1 MIARIVPSLAAL
13 AIVAALSACKPA
25 TDTAA
30 PAASNAPAT
39 SAPATG
45 DSAANAGAPDKAAS
59 AEPPAPPV
67 SHEATGPAP
76 VEGKDYEV
84 VANGQPFDPAD
95 GKIEVAEVFNYVC
108 PACAAFEP
116 QFGPWAKSLPSD
128 VRVVHVP
135 ALFGRMWDDYARAY
149 YAAEALGVADRTH
162 QPLYDEIHVKQAL
175 KGERG
180 NDGMDAIAAFYGR
193 EGVDV
198 AQFKSAAS
206 SFAVE
211 SKLAKAR
218 QYIQAEGVS
227 GTPTIIIDGKY
238 RVTGDPNTTTRAD
251 QLKIA
256 DRLIAKERAAR
267 GGH

>member
-1 MIARIVPSLAAL
+1 MRIIHTLAAL
-13 AIVAALSACKPA
+13 AFVATLSACKPGADA
-25 TDTAA
+25 TA
-30 PAASNAPAT
+30 PAVDAPVASAPAT
-39 SAPATG
+39 SEATPADNAP
-45 DSAANAGAPDKAAS
+45 KQ
-59 AEPPAPPV
+59 PPAPPV
-67 SHEATGPAP
+67 SHAVSGPAP

-84 VANGQPFDPAD
+84 IANGQPFDPAD
-95 GKIEVAEVFNYVC
+95 GKIEIVEVFNYVC

-149 YAAEALGVADRTH
+149 YAAEALGVTDRTH

-193 EGVDV
+193 HGVDV

-211 SKLAKAR
+211 SKLARAK
-218 QYIQAEGVS
+218 QYIQAEGVN
-227 GTPTIIIDGKY
+227 GTPTMIVDGKY
-238 RVTGDPNTTTRAD
+238 RITGDPNTTRAD

-256 DRLIAKERAAR
+256 DKLIAQERAKR

>member
-1 MIARIVPSLAAL
+1 MRTIRSLAAL
-13 AIVAALSACKPA
+13 ALVAMLSACKPG

-30 PAASNAPAT
+30 PVANAPAASAPAASDTAAAADSNAPAST
-39 SAPATG
+39 
-45 DSAANAGAPDKAAS
+45 AS
-59 AEPPAPPV
+59 NQPPAPPV
-67 SHEATGPAP
+67 SHETTGPAP
-76 VEGKDYEV
+76 VEGKDYEL
-84 VANGQPFDPAD
+84 VANGQPFDTGD
-95 GKIEVAEVFNYVC
+95 GKIEVEEVFNYVC

-116 QFGPWAKSLPSD
+116 QFAPWAKSLPSD

-162 QPLYDEIHVKQAL
+162 QAMFDEIHIKQAL

-193 EGVDV
+193 HGVDV
-198 AQFKSAAS
+198 TQFKAAAS

-211 SKLAKAR
+211 SKLAKAK
-218 QYIQAEGVS
+218 QYIQAEGVN
-227 GTPTIIIDGKY
+227 GTPTLLVDGKY
-238 RVTGDPNTTTRAD
+238 RITGDPNGSRAD

-256 DRLIAKERAAR
+256 DKLIAQERAAR

>member
-1 MIARIVPSLAAL
+1 MIARTLVSVATL
-13 AIVAALSACKPA
+13 AIVATLSACKPGS
-25 TDTAA
+25 DTTA
-30 PAASNAPAT
+30 PAASTPAAST
-39 SAPATG
+39 PAASDTAANGSAPAST
-45 DSAANAGAPDKAAS
+45 AS
-59 AEPPAPPV
+59 NQPPAPPV
-67 SHEATGPAP
+67 SHQPTGPAP
-76 VEGKDYEV
+76 VEGKDYV
-84 VANGQPFDPAD
+84 VIANGQPFEPAD
-95 GKIEVAEVFNYVC
+95 GKIEVVEVFNYVC

-116 QFGPWAKSLPSD
+116 QFAPWAKSLPSD

-149 YAAEALGVADRTH
+149 YAADVLGVTERTH
-162 QPLYDEIHVKQAL
+162 QPLYDEIHIKQAL

-193 EGVDV
+193 QGVDV

-211 SKLAKAR
+211 GKLAKAK
-218 QYIQAEGVS
+218 QYIQAEGVE
-227 GTPTIIIDGKY
+227 GTPTMIIDGKY
-238 RVTGDPNTTTRAD
+238 RITGPEGSTRED

-256 DRLIAKERAAR
+256 DKLIAQERAAR

>member
-1 MIARIVPSLAAL
+1 MTRTLTSVAAL
-13 AIVAALSACKPA
+13 AIVATLSACKPGA
-25 TDTAA
+25 DTTA
-30 PAASNAPAT
+30 PAASTPAAST
-39 SAPATG
+39 PATG
-45 DSAANAGAPDKAAS
+45 DTAANGSTPTATAS
-59 AEPPAPPV
+59 NQPPAPPV

-76 VEGKDYEV
+76 VEGKDYV
-84 VANGQPFDPAD
+84 LVANGQPFESGD
-95 GKIEVAEVFNYVC
+95 GKIEVVEVFNYVC

-149 YAAEALGVADRTH
+149 YAADALGVVERTH
-162 QPLYDEIHVKQAL
+162 QPLYDEIHIKQVL

-193 EGVDV
+193 QGVDV
-198 AQFKSAAS
+198 AQFKAAAS

-211 SKLAKAR
+211 GKLAKAK
-218 QYIQAEGVS
+218 QYIQAEGVD
-227 GTPTIIIDGKY
+227 GTPTMIVDGKY
-238 RVTGDPNTTTRAD
+238 RITGPEGSTRAD

-256 DRLIAKERAAR
+256 DKLIAQERAAR

>member
-1 MIARIVPSLAAL
+1 MRTIRSLAAL
-13 AIVAALSACKPA
+13 AIVAALSACKPGA
-25 TDTAA
+25 DAAA
-30 PAASNAPAT
+30 PAANAPAT
-39 SAPATG
+39 SAPATEATANNG
-45 DSAANAGAPDKAAS
+45 SAPAGATS
-59 AEPPAPPV
+59 NQPPAPPV

-84 VANGQPFDPAD
+84 VANGQPFDSGD
-95 GKIEVAEVFNYVC
+95 GKIEVEEVFNYVC

-116 QFGPWAKSLPSD
+116 QFAPWAKSLPSD

-149 YAAEALGVADRTH
+149 YATEALGVAERTH
-162 QPLYDEIHVKQAL
+162 QALYDEIHIKQAL

-193 EGVDV
+193 QGVDV

-211 SKLAKAR
+211 SKLAKAK
-218 QYIQAEGVS
+218 QYAQAEGVG
-227 GTPTIIIDGKY
+227 GTPTLIIDGKY
-238 RVTGDPNTTTRAD
+238 RITGDPNTTTRAD

-256 DRLIAKERAAR
+256 DKLIARERAAR